1 MFKSINIQRVDG
13 TDKATD
19 LLANAATPYRFKQVF
34 GVDLL
39 SKFANA
45 EKEIDGQKF
54 YEVDFIPQLAFIM
67 NMQASGQKT
76 DQVNDDQF
84 LSWVEQFESFSFEQ
98 VADEVVSVY
107 VRNAESFSEAKK
119 NSDRPSA
126 K

>member
-1 MFKSINIQRVDG
+1 M
-13 TDKATD
+13 
-19 LLANAATPYRFKQVF
+19 
-34 GVDLL
+34 DLL

-67 NMQASGQKT
+67 NMQASGQKMDKVT
-76 DQVNDDQF
+76 EDQF
-84 LSWVEQFESFSFEQ
+84 FAWVEQFESFSFEQ

-107 VRNAESFSEAKK
+107 VRNMEGSSEAKK
-119 NSDRPSA
+119 NSDRPNA